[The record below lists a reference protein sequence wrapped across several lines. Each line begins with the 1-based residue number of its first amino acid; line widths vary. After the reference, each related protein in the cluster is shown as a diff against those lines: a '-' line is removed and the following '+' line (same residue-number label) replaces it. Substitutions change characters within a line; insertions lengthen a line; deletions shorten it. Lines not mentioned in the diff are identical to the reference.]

1 MPGKMPEMLSLCR
14 RFLESFGGKS
24 FQVFLI
30 KIANQGL
37 NFLLFVFLA
46 RLLGVG
52 EFGIYVLAWSWAR
65 ILLNFSKFGMDMAG
79 TRHFPAYKDAQ
90 DWALF
95 RSYYRYGNILI
106 WAKSLLTGIV
116 GALCAWALSQYAD
129 LDGWRVYLW
138 AFAVLPFWSLLMFMQ
153 PLLRTFKK
161 TISGLVPE
169 MLVKPLSQMVM
180 LALVPLAGM
189 AMTAENA
196 MITALL
202 SCVLAWLVSLWLIR
216 GVFRDVPPAAER
228 RTLSREWYMYALAL
242 VLISS
247 GSVVFRQ
254 ADTVMIGAMIGTGEA
269 GIYGAATRVANLAT
283 FVLTSVNLVAG
294 TMISSHHHR
303 GDHDR
308 LQKLL
313 ATASGLI
320 FAGTLAIS
328 LVLWFGAAPL
338 MKLFGPEFAAGVWPL
353 RWLLLGQV
361 INALSGPVGYLMTL
375 TGHHRLAAQIFTAM
389 IVVNIVLNVALIP
402 ILGMNGAAIATAVAT
417 ALWNIIMSVYVM
429 KHMKLDAT
437 VFSLLRMRNAK
448 T

>member
-1 MPGKMPEMLSLCR
+1 MRAKSSEIISLCR
-14 RFLESFGGKS
+14 HFPESFGGKS

-37 NFLLFVFLA
+37 NFLLFVLLA

-52 EFGIYVLAWSWAR
+52 EFGIYILAWSWAR

-79 TRHFPAYKDAQ
+79 TKNFPAYRDAG

-95 RSYYRYGNILI
+95 HSYYRYGNLLI
-106 WAKSLLTGIV
+106 WGKSLLIV
-116 GALCAWALSQYAD
+116 AIGTLFAWILSLYAG
-129 LDGWRVYLW
+129 LEGWRVYLW

-169 MLVKPLSQMVM
+169 LLLKPLSQMVL
-180 LALVPLAGM
+180 LALLPLAGL

-196 MITALL
+196 MITALF
-202 SCVLAWLVSLWLIR
+202 SCILAWLASLWLIR
-216 GVFRDVPPAAER
+216 SVLGKVPAATEKKA
-228 RTLSREWYMYALAL
+228 LPREWYMYALTL

-247 GSVVFRQ
+247 GSVIFRQ
-254 ADTVMIGAMIGTGEA
+254 ADTVMIGAMIGAGEA
-269 GIYGAATRVANLAT
+269 GIYGAATRVANLAA

-303 GDHDR
+303 GEHDR
-308 LQKLL
+308 LQRLL
-313 ATASGLI
+313 ATASGFI
-320 FAGTLAIS
+320 FGGTLAIS
-328 LVLWFGAAPL
+328 LVLWFGAEPL
-338 MKLFGPEFAAGVWPL
+338 MKLFGSEFIAGIWPL

-361 INALSGPVGYLMTL
+361 VNALSGPVGYIMTL

-389 IVVNIVLNVALIP
+389 IVVNIVLNFILIP
-402 ILGMNGAAIATAVAT
+402 VLGMNGAAVATAITT
-417 ALWNIIMSVYVM
+417 ALWNVILSIYVM
-429 KHMKLDAT
+429 KRMNLDAT
-437 VFSLLRMRNAK
+437 VFSLLRIRNAK
-448 T
+448 A